1 MNLARNLEQ
10 VQSRLT
16 TQTLIAATKYV
27 DDEVIRELY
36 HLGVENMGENRV
48 QDMIRKQE
56 ALKDL
61 PIKWHFIGHL
71 QTNKVVSAINRIIC
85 LHSLDSVRLAAEIQ
99 KTRVLPLDCFIEVRL
114 TEEPNKTGVSP
125 SELLEF
131 VKQLEKYDII
141 NIVGLM
147 GMAEA
152 GGSISTVRKNFTLLH
167 TLRDQVKLLQ
177 LSHAPC
183 EYLSMGM
190 SDDYNT
196 AIECGSTHLRLG
208 SILFRNE
215 E

>member
-10 VQSRLT
+10 VKSQLT

-27 DDEVIRELY
+27 DDGIMRELY
-36 HLGVENMGENRV
+36 HLGVVNMGENRV
-48 QDMIRKQE
+48 QDIIRKQE

-71 QTNKVVSAINRIIC
+71 QTNKVALAINRIDC
-85 LHSLDSVRLAAEIQ
+85 LHSLDSIRLAAEIQ
-99 KTRVLPLDCFIEVRL
+99 KTRVSPLDCFIEVKL

-125 SELLEF
+125 MELLEF
-131 VKQLEKYDII
+131 VKQLPKYDII

-152 GGSISTVRKNFTLLH
+152 LGSIATIKKNFTLLH
-167 TLRDQVKLLQ
+167 TLRDQVRLLG
-177 LSHAPC
+177 LRHAPC
-183 EYLSMGM
+183 EWLSMGM
-190 SDDYNT
+190 SDDYKT
-196 AIECGSTHLRLG
+196 AIECGTTHLRLG